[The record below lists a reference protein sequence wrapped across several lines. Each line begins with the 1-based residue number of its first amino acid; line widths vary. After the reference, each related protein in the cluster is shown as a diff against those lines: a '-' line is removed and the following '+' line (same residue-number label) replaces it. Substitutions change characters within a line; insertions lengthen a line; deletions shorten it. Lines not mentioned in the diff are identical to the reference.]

1 MSQFPG
7 SFAATFPTE
16 TMPDMFFY
24 VQIYV
29 EH

>member
-1 MSQFPG
+1 MNQFPG
-7 SFAATFPTE
+7 SFRTNTATE
-16 TMPDMFFY
+16 TTLDMFFY